1 MVCSTIVVQMTFNRD
16 IMTFQPKNQLALKP
30 QEFDKKKRNIDNY
43 IPVFLQ
49 IFGKMYKFSMFIYN
63 AIS

>member
-30 QEFDKKKRNIDNY
+30 QEFDKKKNI
-43 IPVFLQ
+43 
-49 IFGKMYKFSMFIYN
+49 
-63 AIS
+63 